1 MGLCA
6 SKAST
11 FRLSPHVLFC
21 RINQTSKLYGTHTHK
36 NSVLSLQIQVPIFLY
51 LEEFFKQCMALL
63 DSLTSEMAP
72 VIPAL
77 QRWLG
82 HTSETP
88 AKKKAAATWVLQ
100 AFVGFQHP
108 TTFLW
113 CPG

>member
-1 MGLCA
+1 MFYFAGLIR
-6 SKAST
+6 
-11 FRLSPHVLFC
+11 FLS
-21 RINQTSKLYGTHTHK
+21 YMEHTHD
-36 NSVLSLQIQVPIFLY
+36 NSVLSLQIRVPIFLY
-51 LEEFFKQCMALL
+51 LEEFCKWCMALL

-100 AFVGFQHP
+100 ASVGFQYP
-108 TTFLW
+108 TTFL
-113 CPG
+113 